1 MSSSRSVAAA
11 QRRRAGP
18 SETQAPRG
26 PNTSIQSSQAFSQQG
41 QPMRPGTTGRLAG
54 QHAALSQQQQ
64 MQQQQKQQ
72 QQNPVATS
80 KMSIPQ
86 AITLITLRLG
96 RLENQMQNLEGLTLN
111 MDPSVLGTTP
121 TQDDTIMNNILD
133 RINALEQKSNEN
145 ASLKQQVDLLKTAVI
160 AAKNTST
167 INSKEIKD
175 LKPLLEEL
183 QFEINGLKQQLELI
197 SQVDLEEDQGYL
209 EEYQNVEELQVEE
222 VVAQEIQEQLVE
234 GEAQAEPET
243 LDLKTMI
250 EEEFNASI
258 DC

>member
-54 QHAALSQQQQ
+54 QHAALSQQQ

-72 QQNPVATS
+72 QQNPVTTS

-167 INSKEIKD
+167 VNSKEIKD

-197 SQVDLEEDQGYL
+197 SQIDLEQELQED
-209 EEYQNVEELQVEE
+209 QNVEELQVEE

-234 GEAQAEPET
+234 AEGLSES

>member
-1 MSSSRSVAAA
+1 
-11 QRRRAGP
+11 
-18 SETQAPRG
+18 
-26 PNTSIQSSQAFSQQG
+26 
-41 QPMRPGTTGRLAG
+41 
-54 QHAALSQQQQ
+54 
-64 MQQQQKQQ
+64 
-72 QQNPVATS
+72 
-80 KMSIPQ
+80 
-86 AITLITLRLG
+86 
-96 RLENQMQNLEGLTLN
+96 
-111 MDPSVLGTTP
+111 
-121 TQDDTIMNNILD
+121 MNNILD

-167 INSKEIKD
+167 VNSKEIKD

-197 SQVDLEEDQGYL
+197 SQIDLEQELQED
-209 EEYQNVEELQVEE
+209 QNVEELQVEE

-234 GEAQAEPET
+234 AEGLSES